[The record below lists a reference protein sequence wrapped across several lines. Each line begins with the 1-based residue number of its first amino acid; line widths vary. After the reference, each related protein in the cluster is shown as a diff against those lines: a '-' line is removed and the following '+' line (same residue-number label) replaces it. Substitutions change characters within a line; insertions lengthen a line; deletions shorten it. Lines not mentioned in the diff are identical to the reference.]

1 MARPEGT
8 GGEDDRKASAPGKH
22 AELIV
27 FADRAHAGCPPRP
40 SGFQADGTTLPGLA
54 KGRCPLAD
62 RGGVG
67 SQRNLGLHQN
77 NGFEP
82 GAKFRNYP
90 ILRPLFCACASDQV
104 RCRST
109 ELQQDRT

>member
-1 MARPEGT
+1 MARPKGT
-8 GGEDDRKASAPGKH
+8 GGEDDRKAPAPGKH
-22 AELIV
+22 SELIA
-27 FADRAHAGCPPRP
+27 FADRAHAGSSRP
-40 SGFQADGTTLPGLA
+40 SGFQIDGTTLPGLA
-54 KGRCPLAD
+54 KGKCPPAD

-67 SQRNLGLHQN
+67 SQRNPGLHQN

-82 GAKFRNYP
+82 GAKFQNYR
-90 ILRPLFCACASDQV
+90 ILCPLFCACASDQI

>member
-1 MARPEGT
+1 MARPQGT
-8 GGEDDRKASAPGKH
+8 GGEDDRKAPAPGKH
-22 AELIV
+22 SELIA
-27 FADRAHAGCPPRP
+27 FADKGARRQSTAAD
-40 SGFQADGTTLPGLA
+40 GFQIDGATLPGLA
-54 KGRCPLAD
+54 KARCPPAD
-62 RGGVG
+62 RGGVD
-67 SQRNLGLHQN
+67 SQRNHGFHQN

-82 GAKFRNYP
+82 GAIFQIYR